1 MRAHVFRDKTS
12 VFFFLLQKQIQWILT
27 TKIILII
34 NIKKYTR
41 WSVQTKKL
49 NCFLHC
55 SWSTLLSESVSGIK
69 RVDSQ
74 LRAWREQ
81 KVRTN
86 VHLSEGWRSPWLVCN
101 DQVFVRGF
109 LTVHGLSV
117 SIKCLQPH
125 PRLFTPALPK
135 IRFEEIGV
143 EIVIVPCGDSAFR
156 NKCVRDKNNG
166 MLIHQICDEP
176 LSF

>member
-1 MRAHVFRDKTS
+1 MVCQRA
-12 VFFFLLQKQIQWILT
+12 
-27 TKIILII
+27 
-34 NIKKYTR
+34 
-41 WSVQTKKL
+41 
-49 NCFLHC
+49 
-55 SWSTLLSESVSGIK
+55 
-69 RVDSQ
+69 
-74 LRAWREQ
+74 
-81 KVRTN
+81 
-86 VHLSEGWRSPWLVCN
+86 EGRLVCN

-125 PRLFTPALPK
+125 PCLFIPALPK

-156 NKCVRDKNNG
+156 TKSVRDKKYG
-166 MLIHQICDEP
+166 MLIHQICAEP